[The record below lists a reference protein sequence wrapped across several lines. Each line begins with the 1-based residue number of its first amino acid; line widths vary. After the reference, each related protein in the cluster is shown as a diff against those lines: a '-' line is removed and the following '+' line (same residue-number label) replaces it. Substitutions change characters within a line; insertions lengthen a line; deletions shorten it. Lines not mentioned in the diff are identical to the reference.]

1 MASAAPLRLEVQ
13 FVADSDLG
21 RGDRSGSDANAL
33 PEDDTPPARMP
44 SPSILFDASDAPP
57 AIAEPAPDYFADL
70 LLDRIVAS
78 VTAGRADHGVGP
90 HFRAPLKSVGAV
102 AYRQKVFRDLE
113 NRALLD
119 RVRSFSASMRSV
131 RGHLDH
137 AARTDYPRDR
147 ARWLLVGAEI
157 YCRAV
162 ADLADGLTLVKP
174 RSRGFRALRDHLVAY
189 TASGPF
195 AELLGDTQRVEAD
208 LRAIAY
214 DVHISG
220 RRIGVDRSSSEPDYG
235 DEVRRAFSR
244 FSRGAVRHQR
254 FPSTGSS
261 DMNHVEAAILDLV
274 ARLRPGAFASLAR
287 YQERHRDFLDETVRR
302 FDDEVQFYL
311 AYLEFMDR
319 YTSVG
324 LPFCY
329 PEVADGATGIHGRGV
344 FDLALAASLASENR
358 SVVTNEFHLSG
369 PERILVVSGPNQG
382 GKTTFA
388 RSIGQLF
395 HLASIG
401 CPVPGT
407 SATVPLVDRILVHF
421 EREEDLG
428 ALSGKLEDDLRRMH
442 RILELATP
450 DSLVVMNESFGSTT
464 LSDALLL
471 NREILQQII
480 ERRVVCVAV
489 TFLDELSSLSEA
501 TVSMV
506 SAVDPDDPSVRTF
519 RIVRK
524 PADGLAYAWAIAE
537 KHGLTFDRVVERVAR

>member
-1 MASAAPLRLEVQ
+1 MTADPISLSAGDGQGPPGGDAGPVQVPFASILCAAPDV
-13 FVADSDLG
+13 G
-21 RGDRSGSDANAL
+21 
-33 PEDDTPPARMP
+33 PA
-44 SPSILFDASDAPP
+44 A
-57 AIAEPAPDYFADL
+57 AEPVPDYFADL
-70 LLDRIVAS
+70 HLDRIVAS
-78 VTAGRADHGVGP
+78 IMAGRADHGVGP

-102 AYRQKVFRDLE
+102 AYRQEVFRDLE

-119 RVRSFSASMRSV
+119 QVRSFSARMRSV

-137 AARTDYPRDR
+137 AARTDYPHDR
-147 ARWLLVGAEI
+147 ARWLLVGADI

-162 ADLADGLTLVKP
+162 ADLADGLALAMP

-195 AELLGDTQRVEAD
+195 AELAADTQRVEAE

-214 DVHISG
+214 QVHISG
-220 RRIGVDRSSSEPDYG
+220 RRIRVSRGDAEPDYAE
-235 DEVRRAFSR
+235 EVRRAFGR
-244 FSRGAVRHQR
+244 FGRGVEHDQR
-254 FPSTGSS
+254 FPSTGSP
-261 DMNHVEAAILDLV
+261 DMNHVEAAILDFV
-274 ARLRPGAFASLAR
+274 ARLHPEAFASLAR
-287 YQERHRDFLDETVRR
+287 YQERHRDFLDETMRR
-302 FDDEVQFYL
+302 FDDEVQFYI

-319 YTSVG
+319 YVSVG

-329 PEVADGATGIHGRGV
+329 PEVADRAAEVHGRGIYE
-344 FDLALAASLASENR
+344 LALAAAIASGGG
-358 SVVTNEFHLSG
+358 SVVTNEFHLRG

-388 RSIGQLF
+388 RAIGQLF

-428 ALSGKLEDDLRRMH
+428 NLSGKLEDDLRRMH

-450 DSLVVMNESFGSTT
+450 DSLVIMNESFSSTT

-471 NREILQQII
+471 NKAILQQII
-480 ERRVVCVAV
+480 GRRPVCVAV

-506 SAVDPDDPSVRTF
+506 STVDPDDPSVRTF
-519 RIVRK
+519 KIVRK

-537 KHGLTFDRVVERVAR
+537 KHGLTFNRVIERVAR